1 MRIRER
7 KTRRERRLDA
17 EAEARGKALVGMVDS
32 AMIMAC
38 ADGELTNDEIGVV
51 AGVIDGFFDG
61 QLNRREIEELI
72 NLSLE
77 AIERDGIEGRLD
89 TLAEN
94 LPNEELRGYA
104 LAAAAAVALSDVEG
118 DEEEED
124 ETYYDIADALDIS
137 KRDADAIWDDVVSEY
152 A

>member
-7 KTRRERRLDA
+7 KSRRERRLEA
-17 EAEARGKALVGMVDS
+17 EAEVRGKALVGMVDS

-38 ADGELTNDEIGVV
+38 ADGELTDDEIGVV

-61 QLNRREIEELI
+61 QITRREIEELI

-77 AIERDGIEGRLD
+77 AMERDGIEGRLD

-104 LAAAAAVALSDVEG
+104 LAAAAVALSDVEG

>member
-1 MRIRER
+1 MRVRER
-7 KTRRERRLDA
+7 KTRRERRLEA

-38 ADGELTNDEIGVV
+38 ADGELTDDEVGVV

-61 QLNRREIEELI
+61 QITRREIEELI

-77 AIERDGIEGRLD
+77 AMERDGIEGRLD

-118 DEEEED
+118 DEDEED

-137 KRDADAIWDDVVSEY
+137 KRDADAIWDEVVAEY

>member
-38 ADGELTNDEIGVV
+38 ADGELTTDEIGVV

-94 LPNEELRGYA
+94 LPNDELRGYA
-104 LAAAAAVALSDVEG
+104 LAAAAAVAISDVEG
-118 DEEEED
+118 DEDEED

-137 KRDADAIWDDVVSEY
+137 KRDADAIWDEVVSEY

>member
-7 KTRRERRLDA
+7 KSRRERRLEA
-17 EAEARGKALVGMVDS
+17 EAEVRGKALVGMVDS

-38 ADGELTNDEIGVV
+38 ADGELTDDEIGVV

-61 QLNRREIEELI
+61 QITRREIEELI

-77 AIERDGIEGRLD
+77 AMERDGIEGRLD

-94 LPNEELRGYA
+94 LPNEELCGYA
-104 LAAAAAVALSDVEG
+104 LAAAAVALSDVEG